1 MSTEARLDYLQK
13 GGYRTGRTV
22 KEDGSLIN
30 LGDHFFFE
38 QQYNSTYQTV
48 MNGAGILSRTCD
60 VTTTDYYF
68 GLTVPA
74 GREFVLFSRILTLG
88 EGAYEVDAVTCADGF
103 SGGDIAYNTTLRA
116 GAMPT
121 INTSLYC
128 GVTPLGDV
136 VIRDQDYLDS
146 GSGVGSARASAST
159 ERDGLLRIF
168 GAGSTG
174 LLRVTRLQAV
184 NYKANIRMVCWERD
198 AS

>member
-1 MSTEARLDYLQK
+1 MSTEARLSYLST

-30 LGDHFFFE
+30 LGDHFEFE
-38 QQYNSTYQTV
+38 QAFDPRYQTV

-60 VTTTDYYF
+60 VATTDYYF

-88 EGAYEVDAVTCADGF
+88 QGAYEVDAVTCASGF
-103 SGGDIAYNTTLRA
+103 SGGDVAYKTTLRA
-116 GAMPT
+116 GAATT
-121 INTSLYC
+121 IGTNLYC
-128 GVTPLGDV
+128 GVTPLGAV
-136 VIRDQDYLDS
+136 VIRDQDYIDS

-159 ERDGLLRIF
+159 EREGLLRIF

-174 LLRVTRLQAV
+174 LLRVTRLQAA

-198 AS
+198 AQ